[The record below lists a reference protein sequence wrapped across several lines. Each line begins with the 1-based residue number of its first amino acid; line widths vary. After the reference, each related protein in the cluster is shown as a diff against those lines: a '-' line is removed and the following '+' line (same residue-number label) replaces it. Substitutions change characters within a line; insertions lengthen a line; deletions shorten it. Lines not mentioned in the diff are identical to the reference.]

1 MKLKNPLNVEAIAE
15 LINGRLIGNTNTL
28 VSRLNRIESCE
39 QGDITFF
46 YDSKYAHFIESCRA
60 TCILVPDNLNITP
73 KDNQVFISVQNPYF
87 EFYRILKYVESLL
100 PKKSSSIHNTA
111 IIGNNTKID
120 KTAYIGPYCVIGDNC
135 TISENV
141 VLHSKV
147 VLYDNV
153 SIESNSL
160 LNSSVICYS
169 DTIIGKNCI
178 LQAGAVIGSDG
189 FGFIEN
195 KDSSYEKIPQ
205 LGNVVLE
212 DNVEIGANTTIDR
225 ALIGSTIIEKGCKID
240 NLCQIAHNV
249 SIGENTGIAAQVG
262 ISGSTKVGKRNRLA
276 GQVGLAGHIST
287 VDDVILYAQSGVGQ
301 SIEKK
306 GIYFGA
312 PARERFKAF
321 KIEAVINDLPDLF
334 REFYALKRKLEEK

>member
-1 MKLKNPLNVEAIAE
+1 MKLKNPFKVEAIAE
-15 LINGRLIGNTNTL
+15 LIDGKIIGSTNSLIK
-28 VSRLNRIESCE
+28 RLNRIESCE
-39 QGDITFF
+39 PGDITFF
-46 YDSKYAHFIESCRA
+46 YDAKYAHFLETCNA
-60 TCILVPDNLNITP
+60 TCILVPENLNLVP
-73 KDNQVFISVQNPYF
+73 KENQVFISVKNPYF
-87 EFYRILKYVESLL
+87 EFYRILKYLESLL
-100 PKKSSSIHNTA
+100 PKKSSFIHQTA
-111 IIGNNTKID
+111 IIGNNSNIHQ
-120 KTAYIGPYCVIGDNC
+120 TAYIGPYCVVGENC
-135 TISENV
+135 TIAENV
-141 VLHSKV
+141 VLHSNV

-153 SIESNSL
+153 SIDSNSL
-160 LNSSVICYS
+160 LHASVTCYS
-169 DTIIGKNCI
+169 DTIIGKNCVI
-178 LQAGAVIGSDG
+178 QAGAVIGSDG

-225 ALIGSTIIEKGCKID
+225 ALIGSTLIEKGSKID

-249 SIGENTGIAAQVG
+249 TIGENTGIAAQVG

-287 VDDVILYAQSGVGQ
+287 ADDVTLYAQSGVGQ

-321 KIEAVINDLPDLF
+321 KIEAVINDLPELF